1 MGLDLFLGLEVSLGG
16 LLVFYEITF
25 ARGAPL
31 VVTWAAAGLVT
42 NSILFCGLSKSSISE
57 NSVLLQRYNEGLCE
71 AVFDKRVGPRVTHLY
86 LYL

>member
-31 VVTWAAAGLVT
+31 VVTWAASGLVT
-42 NSILFCGLSKSSISE
+42 NSILGFQNQALV
-57 NSVLLQRYNEGLCE
+57 NT
-71 AVFDKRVGPRVTHLY
+71 A
-86 LYL
+86 